1 MNIAIIVAA
10 GAGHR
15 LGSKRPKQFLELAGK
30 PVIQYSLERFD
41 ECPSID
47 SIIVVVPDREIDAFR
62 RMASTFNLGKLGE
75 VVAGGRTRAESVW
88 NGLKA
93 VRNAEYVAV
102 HDGARPLV
110 TVDEIE
116 RTLAAAREFGA
127 ACLTAAV
134 SDTIKTVA
142 KDEIKG
148 TVDRSDLR
156 RALTP
161 QVFRTEL
168 LRRAFANVDLDES
181 ITDECYLVERL
192 GHKIQSVPG
201 SSRNIKITVAD
212 DYVIAEALLKQ

>member
-15 LGSKRPKQFLELAGK
+15 LGSIRPKQFLELAGK
-30 PVIQYSLERFD
+30 PVIQYSLERFN

-47 SIIVVVPDREIDAFR
+47 SIIVVVPDREINAFQ
-62 RMASTFNLGKLGE
+62 RMALTLNLGKLGE
-75 VVAGGRTRAESVW
+75 VVAGGPTRAESVW

-142 KDEIKG
+142 NDEIKC
-148 TVDRSDLR
+148 TVDRSGLR